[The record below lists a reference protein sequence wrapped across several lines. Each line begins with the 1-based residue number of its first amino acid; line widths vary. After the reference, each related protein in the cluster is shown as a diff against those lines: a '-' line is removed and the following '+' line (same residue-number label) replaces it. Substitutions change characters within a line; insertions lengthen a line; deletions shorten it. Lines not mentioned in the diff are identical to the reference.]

1 MVRKKRSNEGR
12 MEGRKERRKRVTPI
26 ASENAKIIM
35 TVIIIVSL
43 NETGHIAEERSTF

>member
-1 MVRKKRSNEGR
+1 MREGWKEGR
-12 MEGRKERRKRVTPI
+12 GYTPI